1 LQRLESERGA
11 CEAGAMIASLSYR
24 GGALDRANP
33 LRHAADPA
41 ELARHPGARFL
52 VYWRGLH
59 PVDPTRPVALRLG
72 PDHVLP
78 LIAALDPP
86 CLLLG
91 IEDEAPLIALDL
103 SAAEGKGESG
113 PILDPSDGWI
123 WQGLRAIG
131 ARLPA
136 EETALLAYA
145 RGMLLWRSRTRFCSV
160 CGAPLRFEEAG
171 HVGTCTNSACAAP
184 HYPRTDPAVI
194 VLVVDPAGRVLLGRQ
209 PQWTPGL
216 YSCLAG
222 FVEPGEA
229 LEEAAARE
237 VFEEAG
243 IRIDDVHYV
252 ASQPWPFPSSL
263 MVGFTATASGADP
276 VPDQREIEDVRWFTR
291 AELDRFGT
299 SGAPGP
305 DGYLL
310 PGPDSIARLLI
321 ERWRRG

>member
-1 LQRLESERGA
+1 
-11 CEAGAMIASLSYR
+11 MIDRLSYR
-24 GGALDRANP
+24 GGAFDRANP
-33 LRHAADPA
+33 LRHAADPD

-59 PVDPTRPVALRLG
+59 PVDPARPAALRLE
-72 PDHVLP
+72 PAQVLP
-78 LIAALDPP
+78 LIAALEPP
-86 CLLLG
+86 RLLLG
-91 IEDEAPLIALDL
+91 IENEAPLIALDL
-103 SAAEGKGESG
+103 SAAEGTGDGG
-113 PILDPSDGWI
+113 PRLDPSGEWT

-131 ARLPA
+131 AVLPA
-136 EETALLAYA
+136 GETALLAYA

-160 CGAPLRFEEAG
+160 CGAPLRFEDGG
-171 HVGTCTNSACAAP
+171 HVGCCTDAACAAP

-194 VLVVDPAGRVLLGRQ
+194 VLVADPAGRVLLGRQ
-209 PQWTPGL
+209 PQWSPGL

-243 IRIDDVHYV
+243 IRIGDVRYV

-263 MVGFTATASGADP
+263 MVGFTATASGDDP
-276 VPDQREIEDVRWFTR
+276 VPDRREIEDVRWFTR

-299 SGAPGP
+299 AGAPGP
-305 DGYLL
+305 DGRLL

-321 ERWRRG
+321 ERWQRE

>member
-1 LQRLESERGA
+1 
-11 CEAGAMIASLSYR
+11 MIDPLSYR
-24 GGALDRANP
+24 GGALDRANL

-59 PVDPTRPVALRLG
+59 PVDPARPVALRLE
-72 PDHVLP
+72 PALVLP
-78 LIAALDPP
+78 LIAAFDPP
-86 CLLLG
+86 ALLLG
-91 IEDEAPLIALDL
+91 IEAEAPLIALDL
-103 SAAEGKGESG
+103 SAMDGHGDSG
-113 PILDPSDGWI
+113 PSLDPSGGWT
-123 WQGLRAIG
+123 WQGLRSFG
-131 ARLPA
+131 AHLPA
-136 EETALLAYA
+136 EEAALLAYA

-160 CGAPLRFEEAG
+160 CGATLRFEEGG
-171 HVGTCTNSACAAP
+171 HVGTCTNAACATQ

-243 IRIDDVHYV
+243 VRIGDVRYV

-276 VPDQREIEDVRWFTR
+276 VPDLREIEDVRWFTR
-291 AELDRFGT
+291 AELDRFG
-299 SGAPGP
+299 SAGVPGP
-305 DGYLL
+305 DGHLL

-321 ERWRRG
+321 ERWRRGAGD

>member
-1 LQRLESERGA
+1 MTVL
-11 CEAGAMIASLSYR
+11 LSYR
-24 GGALDRANP
+24 GGALDRANL
-33 LRHAADPA
+33 LRHAADPL
-41 ELARHPGARFL
+41 ELARRPDARFL
-52 VYWRGLH
+52 VLWRGLH
-59 PVDPTRPVALRLG
+59 PVDPARPVAVRLG
-72 PDHVLP
+72 PAQVLP
-78 LIAALDPP
+78 LVEALVPP

-91 IEDEAPLIALDL
+91 MEDESPLIAVDL
-103 SAAEGKGESG
+103 SAADGVGESG
-113 PILDPSDGWI
+113 PQLDPSGGWT

-131 ARLPA
+131 AVLPA

-160 CGAPLRFEEAG
+160 CGAPLRFEDAG
-171 HVGTCTNSACAAP
+171 HVGCCTDPACATQ

-194 VLVVDPAGRVLLGRQ
+194 VLVSDPAGRVLLGRQ

-243 IRIDDVHYV
+243 VRIGDVRYV

-276 VPDQREIEDVRWFTR
+276 VPDRREIEDVRWFTR
-291 AELDRFGT
+291 AELDRFGMA
-299 SGAPGP
+299 GAPGP
-305 DGYLL
+305 DGRLL

-321 ERWRRG
+321 ERWLRAAE